1 MKTKVLAINGVI
13 AALYIAI
20 STLIIPIAFGP
31 IQFRIP
37 EIFNHLIVFN
47 KKYFFGIVVGVFIT
61 NLFSELG
68 SLDLIFGLAHSIL
81 SLLIIILLSRVIKN
95 KWILLFANTF
105 VFTFNMF
112 IIAYELNIAFKLP
125 FLLTWLTTAA
135 GEFIIM
141 AIGMPLMY
149 AMDKKINFKKLID

>member
-47 KKYFFGIVVGVFIT
+47 KKILLWNCSRCIYHQ
-61 NLFSELG
+61 
-68 SLDLIFGLAHSIL
+68 LIFGT
-81 SLLIIILLSRVIKN
+81 R
-95 KWILLFANTF
+95 
-105 VFTFNMF
+105 
-112 IIAYELNIAFKLP
+112 
-125 FLLTWLTTAA
+125 
-135 GEFIIM
+135 
-141 AIGMPLMY
+141 
-149 AMDKKINFKKLID
+149 

>member
-37 EIFNHLIVFN
+37 EIFNHLVVFN

>member
-81 SLLIIILLSRVIKN
+81 SLLIIILLSRMIKN